1 MNNEIQKAFEYALLA
16 RAAYAD
22 LTTAD
27 NGTALASTLKTLQV
41 NPVPAAMATYISD
54 HYQVIASKT
63 DAISGYDGVLFRNI
77 KTGEYILANRGT
89 QKLGTSG
96 FWDTAGD
103 VVADL
108 SLALTGL
115 NVQAFQMDSFIDDI
129 KQHYLPPNTK
139 MTLAGHSLGGFLNA
153 SAINRGDATSL
164 FSEAYN
170 YNPAGLGNLLLI
182 PSLIN
187 QVMDFFGS
195 TPLTYSSP
203 VPQHNY
209 RNAEGVY
216 GAAATGFYGSAPV
229 GINVDDDPP
238 HAMPTLNDVL
248 AVYNLLGTVDSSVTI
263 ETLNAIHEASSQK
276 GTTDNDVL
284 VKAFGTLVNKAL
296 NFGLDGEIAAV
307 GSDNEKMHDAIFAIL
322 KKLDP
327 PQSLDI
333 TSLVDAL
340 GNTSDIAYR
349 YALRELNAFMA
360 GGVSYDNFNQS
371 KELDLYDAET
381 GEGSLTEKWLES
393 RGQMLKEVLKANTNN
408 TSISTHSGKG
418 NYSYQD
424 FMSSST
430 SISLT
435 SNSTEPL
442 NNSDSPLAE
451 ATHKITFA
459 GSTGQNFSGSM
470 ESDSLF
476 GGSGADNIDGLG
488 GDDYLEGGQG
498 DDLVDGGAD
507 KDTLWGM
514 AGNDI
519 LRGNTGDDTLVGGIG
534 KDQLE
539 GGADSDWLQG
549 DKGNDTLEGGKGCD
563 WLEGGADN
571 DTYLFFAGDGND
583 TIVDTEG
590 ENLLKV
596 KGDSNI
602 IATRKGD
609 YVGVYE
615 DEKKTY
621 LLKTE
626 GHYGSSLMEIMAA

>member
-1 MNNEIQKAFEYALLA
+1 
-16 RAAYAD
+16 
-22 LTTAD
+22 
-27 NGTALASTLKTLQV
+27 
-41 NPVPAAMATYISD
+41 
-54 HYQVIASKT
+54 
-63 DAISGYDGVLFRNI
+63 
-77 KTGEYILANRGT
+77 
-89 QKLGTSG
+89 
-96 FWDTAGD
+96 
-103 VVADL
+103 
-108 SLALTGL
+108 
-115 NVQAFQMDSFIDDI
+115 
-129 KQHYLPPNTK
+129 
-139 MTLAGHSLGGFLNA
+139 
-153 SAINRGDATSL
+153 
-164 FSEAYN
+164 
-170 YNPAGLGNLLLI
+170 
-182 PSLIN
+182 
-187 QVMDFFGS
+187 
-195 TPLTYSSP
+195 
-203 VPQHNY
+203 
-209 RNAEGVY
+209 
-216 GAAATGFYGSAPV
+216 
-229 GINVDDDPP
+229 
-238 HAMPTLNDVL
+238 
-248 AVYNLLGTVDSSVTI
+248 
-263 ETLNAIHEASSQK
+263 
-276 GTTDNDVL
+276 
-284 VKAFGTLVNKAL
+284 
-296 NFGLDGEIAAV
+296 
-307 GSDNEKMHDAIFAIL
+307 
-322 KKLDP
+322 
-327 PQSLDI
+327 
-333 TSLVDAL
+333 
-340 GNTSDIAYR
+340 
-349 YALRELNAFMA
+349 MA

-514 AGNDI
+514 SGNDI

-615 DEKKTY
+615 DEKKNLFIKDGGSLWVIPHGDNGSIDIQSWSESNNFGITLKESDDTNTSGSDGSGTGSGTGDNGNSTGVVEPTGLSIDEQ
-621 LLKTE
+621 LLQAIDIELNPPAKR
-626 GHYGSSLMEIMAA
+626 HS